1 MNKSVLIFTDNY
13 PYGRAEPFLK
23 TELEYFAHSF
33 ENIAVFPLEKGQNME
48 KREVPE
54 KVEIISPVFRRIK
67 NKKELLM
74 KGVFNSS
81 FLTTLLKEG
90 IRSRVWKSWPRFRI
104 WFTHL
109 LLIRSL
115 SAEIRNRDLIQYFNR
130 FDILYFY
137 WGLRWSQIIPFLP
150 EELKPKI
157 ITRFHGSDLYEHTN
171 HGYIPWR
178 HQQLER
184 INYAV
189 AISGKGE
196 EYIEDMYPFMKGKTL
211 LSRIGTLDYGLNPR
225 SSSDAF
231 RIISCSNINAVK
243 RVELIVQALGNIRS
257 SIEWIHF
264 GDGPL
269 KNKVERLASTLSPN
283 IKWKLAGAL
292 SHDELMHYY
301 QNSPVDLFLN
311 VSSSEGV
318 PVSVMEAMSF
328 GIPVIA
334 TDVGG
339 TCEIVSEKT
348 GLIIDKDFSPAL
360 LAKKIEE
367 MAGRSDLEIIRRSAR
382 AEWENKSM
390 AKNIYPEFITRLLSV

>member
-1 MNKSVLIFTDNY
+1 MNKSVLIFTDSY
-13 PYGRAEPFLK
+13 PYGKAEPFLK

-33 ENIAVFPLEKGQNME
+33 ENVSVFPLETGLNIE

-54 KVEIISPVFRRIK
+54 KVKIIDPVFKRIK
-67 NKKELLM
+67 NKKELLT
-74 KGVFNSS
+74 KGLFNSS
-81 FLTTLLKEG
+81 LLAALIKEG
-90 IRSRVWKSWPRFRI
+90 IRSGAYKSWPRFRI

-115 SAEIRNRDLIQYFNR
+115 LAEIRNRDLVQFFMR

-137 WGLRWSQIIPFLP
+137 WGLRWSQVIPFLP

-171 HGYIPWR
+171 NGYIPWR
-178 HQQLER
+178 RQQLER
-184 INYAV
+184 MNHAV
-189 AISGKGE
+189 VISEKGE
-196 EYIEDMYPFMKGKTL
+196 KYIEDMYPFMKGKTL

-225 SSSDAF
+225 SESDSF
-231 RIISCSNINAVK
+231 RIVSCSNINAVK
-243 RVELIVQALGNIRS
+243 RVELIVQALGHMKI
-257 SIEWIHF
+257 SIEWTHF
-264 GDGPL
+264 GDGPF
-269 KNKVERLASTLSPN
+269 KNKVEKLASALSPN
-283 IKWKLAGAL
+283 IKWRLAGAL

-339 TCEIVSEKT
+339 TSEIVSEKT
-348 GLIIDKDFSPAL
+348 GLLIDKDFTPAL
-360 LAKKIEE
+360 LAKRIEE

-382 AEWENKSM
+382 EEWENKSM
-390 AKNIYPEFITRLLSV
+390 AKNLYPEFITRLLSV

>member
-1 MNKSVLIFTDNY
+1 MNKNILIFTDSY
-13 PYGRAEPFLK
+13 PYGKAEPFLK

-33 ENIAVFPLEKGQNME
+33 ENVSVFPLETGLGTE
-48 KREVPE
+48 KRVLPE
-54 KVEIISPVFRRIK
+54 KVEMIKPVFRRIK

-81 FLTTLLKEG
+81 LMAALVKEG
-90 IRSRVWKSWPRFRI
+90 IRSGAWKSWTGFRI

-109 LLIRSL
+109 LLVRRL
-115 SAEIRNRDLIQYFNR
+115 SAEIRKRELIQFFNR

-189 AISGKGE
+189 VISGKGE
-196 EYIEDMYPFMKGKTL
+196 KYIEDMYPFMKGKTIV
-211 LSRIGTLDYGLNPR
+211 SRIGTTDYGLNPR

-231 RIISCSNINAVK
+231 RIVSCSNINAVK
-243 RVELIVQALGNIRS
+243 RVELIVQALRHTKRN
-257 SIEWIHF
+257 IEWIHF

-269 KNKVERLASTLSPN
+269 KNKVEKLASTLSPN

-292 SHDELMHYY
+292 IHDELMQYY

-334 TDVGG
+334 TNVGG

-348 GLIIDKDFSPAL
+348 GLLIDKDFAPEL
-360 LAKKIEE
+360 LAQKIEE
-367 MAGRSDLEIIRRSAR
+367 MAGISDPEEAR
-382 AEWENKSM
+382 K
-390 AKNIYPEFITRLLSV
+390 